1 MQPDIALIKPLQ
13 VAISAAQAA
22 AVPILERFRAHDL
35 KVDGKLDGSPV
46 TEADKAA
53 EAVIRAH
60 LKEAFAEIDIC
71 GEEEGSEDS
80 GSRYQWVVDPIDGTL
95 SFLHGVP
102 LFGTLIGLEDR
113 HNGAGLLGVIH
124 LPALGETYAGGRGLG
139 VRCNGE
145 ELSLITSGDRDGGS
159 AEEQSFQSTLF
170 SVGDPL
176 QFELS
181 GCLDDYK
188 ALANRPLV
196 RGYTDCF
203 GHAMV
208 LRGAVGA
215 MVDPGLAPWD
225 LAASRALI
233 LAAGGA
239 FFSRPSRQD
248 GKADVILGRSD
259 LVETLADDLG
269 WANQGTLET

>member
-1 MQPDIALIKPLQ
+1 MQSEIALIKPLQ
-13 VAISAAQAA
+13 VAIGAAQAA

-35 KVDGKLDGSPV
+35 QVDGKGDGSPV
-46 TEADKAA
+46 TEADRAA
-53 EAVIRAH
+53 EGVIRAQ
-60 LKEAFAEIDIC
+60 LKAAFPDIDIC
-71 GEEEGSEDS
+71 GEEEGSEDT

-113 HNGAGLLGVIH
+113 QSQAALLGVIH
-124 LPALGETYAGGRGLG
+124 LPALQETYAGGRDLG

-145 ELSLITSGDRDGGS
+145 ELSLAKTSADQRAASSEDRF
-159 AEEQSFQSTLF
+159 ESTLL

-176 QFELS
+176 QFELA
-181 GCLDDYK
+181 GCLEDYRT
-188 ALANRPLV
+188 LTNRPLL

-225 LAASRALI
+225 LAASRALV

-239 FFSRPSRQD
+239 LFSRPSRQE
-248 GKADVILGRSD
+248 GKTDVILGRTD
-259 LVETLADDLG
+259 LVEMVADELN
-269 WANQGTLET
+269 WTNKGTLET